1 MYTGAQA
8 GFSWFCVAQHV
19 HLCANK
25 PVTTHWQQNR
35 INDCIYRIHRDIG
48 APLSAQQLAAEAH
61 YSPHHFHR
69 VFKQQ
74 TGTNVANY
82 IRRARLE
89 HAANRLMFET
99 GKTVIRI
106 AQDCG
111 FQSPA
116 SFSQAFTKHFGCA
129 PSQWRKS
136 GYQTYMHRVQMQQQ
150 SGWMGKVDALT
161 LPDIAIQ
168 QCAEQRIAYVRHL
181 GYDRSI
187 CNAWQY
193 LRAWAYT
200 VGIDWQAEQMIGL
213 HHSNPDIIPLAECR
227 YVAGITTNQ
236 TILKHGAIGLLKIP
250 AGSYAVMRVTGQL
263 GALLPM
269 IHTFYHQWLP
279 GSGYNLGSTPGYA
292 RYQKNQFLDDNE
304 QFDLDFCVPVSVL

>member
-1 MYTGAQA
+1 
-8 GFSWFCVAQHV
+8 
-19 HLCANK
+19 
-25 PVTTHWQQNR
+25 
-35 INDCIYRIHRDIG
+35 
-48 APLSAQQLAAEAH
+48 
-61 YSPHHFHR
+61 
-69 VFKQQ
+69 
-74 TGTNVANY
+74 
-82 IRRARLE
+82 
-89 HAANRLMFET
+89 MFET

-236 TILKHGAIGLLKIP
+236 TNLKHGAIGLLKIP
-250 AGSYAVMRVTGQL
+250 VSSYAVMRVTGQL
-263 GALLPM
+263 GDLLPM

-279 GSGYNLGSTPGYA
+279 GSGYNLGSTLVTHATKRINFSTTTNNLIWIFVYRFQCFKCENPCHQHLNRFFPA
-292 RYQKNQFLDDNE
+292 FAKMCSR
-304 QFDLDFCVPVSVL
+304 PH